1 MSMRRALQIIPGLRA
16 TCSIAVPAS
25 LLAILTAGPA
35 AGQEPTAVP
44 SEVTDSAIAAG
55 RALYDGSGGC
65 RDCHGEGGAGTAE
78 GPALV
83 TGRWKLGDGGYA
95 WLVHMTRHAG
105 WGARTR
111 YGDPQPM
118 RGPTVLDSAEVR
130 QVAAYVWSISR
141 DKLPAPPPAR

>member
-1 MSMRRALQIIPGLRA
+1 MRRALQIILKRWA
-16 TCSIAVPAS
+16 HRSTAVLAS
-25 LLAILTAGPA
+25 LLALSTAGPA
-35 AGQEPTAVP
+35 EGQEPTAVP
-44 SEVTDSAIAAG
+44 SGVTDTAIAAG

-65 RDCHGEGGAGTAE
+65 RDCHGEGGVGTAE
-78 GPALV
+78 GPGLA

-105 WGARTR
+105 WGARTPS
-111 YGDPQPM
+111 GDPQPM
-118 RGPTVLDSAEVR
+118 RGPTVLDSAQVA